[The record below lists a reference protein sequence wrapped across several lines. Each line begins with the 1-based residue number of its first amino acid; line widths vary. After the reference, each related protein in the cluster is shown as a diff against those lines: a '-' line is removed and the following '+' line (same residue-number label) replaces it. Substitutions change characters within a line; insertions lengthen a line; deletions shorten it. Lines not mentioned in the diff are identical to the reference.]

1 MFKKGQLVKLG
12 EDMLVVTHDEFPG
25 GLVTVARLVTPE
37 SNFVERGYRL
47 ILVGNNYQAKPKCS
61 R

>member
-1 MFKKGQLVKLG
+1 MFKKGQLVKSG
-12 EDMLVVTHDEFPG
+12 ENMLVVTHDEFPG
-25 GLVTVARLVTPE
+25 GLVTVARLATPE
-37 SNFVERGYRL
+37 SSFVESRHRL